1 MDTPHFR
8 GPQLPTS
15 HVVPGAPGAPGHPP
29 HFGFAEPPP
38 PFIIPAAFLTEIMM
52 AVRSESAAQNRLLS
66 NHYSNLKQDYNA
78 IKEDFQLC
86 VHQTDRILTE
96 QYARFEL
103 RLEGIQKSVRQ
114 FHETQMAAIADL
126 GVRLGALEGAT
137 KPSRD
142 ALTTDIAT
150 IVEKMG
156 HDFATVVA
164 MIRGAKPPHL
174 FHLHIFILI
183 RSRPNNR

>member
-29 HFGFAEPPP
+29 RFGFVEPPP
-38 PFIIPAAFLTEIMM
+38 PFIIPAAFLTEIIM

-66 NHYSNLKQDYNA
+66 NHYTNLKQDYNA

-96 QYARFEL
+96 QYTRFEL
-103 RLEGIQKSVRQ
+103 RLEGIQKCVRQ
-114 FHETQMAAIADL
+114 SHDSQTAAIADL
-126 GVRLGALEGAT
+126 GTRLDALEGVT
-137 KPSRD
+137 KASRD
-142 ALTTDIAT
+142 ALVSKI
-150 IVEKMG
+150 
-156 HDFATVVA
+156 ATVVETMGHEFETVVA
-164 MIRGAKPPHL
+164 TTGGEPPHL
-174 FHLHIFILI
+174 LHSPIFILI
-183 RSRPNNR
+183 RNYPSNK